1 LQEFSD
7 RLTQY
12 AKSEMDAILRMKV
25 VAILTLYAIS
35 CPFSDDSDA
44 DVILAFFESLAG
56 QQPCQKERF
65 PAQKL

>member
-1 LQEFSD
+1 
-7 RLTQY
+7 
-12 AKSEMDAILRMKV
+12 MDAILRMKV

-65 PAQKL
+65 PAQKR